1 MAPLRF
7 VALQA
12 AGLLVGFASEGA
24 RKMIHIPRPSRHV
37 PVASGFL
44 LLASSIMTLSAAT
57 PAHALTWNWTADTAG
72 CPSSGTLETDGSTYV
87 ANQNYNVIS
96 ITGDICGWT
105 VTGLYE
111 GVGSIV
117 AWDGTEASPFLSLTN
132 ASYNGVFFT
141 VQQGAATNDW
151 NWESVDT
158 GNLEPIND
166 TNYNGNITFSQL
178 TPANSPDPV
187 PGPLPLMGAAA
198 AFGWTR
204 KLRRRIS
211 ADRFRL

>member
-7 VALQA
+7 VALPA

-24 RKMIHIPRPSRHV
+24 RKMIHIPRPIGRVS
-37 PVASGFL
+37 VASGFL

-72 CPSSGTLETDGSTYV
+72 CPSSGTLETDGSTYI

-96 ITGDICGWT
+96 ISGDICGWT
-105 VTGLYE
+105 VTGLNV
-111 GVGSIV
+111 GVGTLRNTIS
-117 AWDGTEASPFLSLTN
+117 WDGTEDSAIQANSI
-132 ASYNGVFFT
+132 GVIFN
-141 VQQGAATNDW
+141 VQQGVTTNVW
-151 NWESVDT
+151 NWSSSDF
-158 GNLEPIND
+158 GALEPIIL
-166 TNYNGNITFSQL
+166 TNYNNTITFSRL